1 MHRTIQ
7 RTLAFAFVTV
17 ASFAP
22 VLAYADGDVKVTL
35 HSARVTTTN
44 SREVLAPADK
54 AKPGEILEYRAVY
67 QNDGK
72 RDVRQLMAT
81 LPIPSGVEYL
91 PRTAAPAVVLASLDG
106 KTYAAVPLTRKERT
120 ADGREVIREIPAA
133 EYRFLRW
140 AVGTLPAKQSRTVT
154 ARVRVAPVAVA
165 ANTR

>member
-1 MHRTIQ
+1 MSRNLHRAAVAVLI
-7 RTLAFAFVTV
+7 AA

-22 VLAYADGDVKVTL
+22 ALVHADGDVRVIL
-35 HSARVTTTN
+35 QAARVTTTN
-44 SREVLAPADK
+44 SREVLASAAK

-106 KTYAAVPLTRKERT
+106 RSFAAVPLTRKERM
-120 ADGREVIREIPAA
+120 ADGREVIREIPAS

-140 AVGTLPAKQSRTVT
+140 AVGTLPAKQARTVT
-154 ARVRVAPVAVA
+154 ARVRVAPIAVA
-165 ANTR
+165 ANAR